1 MNQLETLKNSH
12 EYFGCKICGGNLNDP
27 EHEHCGKC
35 GHNLN
40 ECPYDFCCVCAYP
53 SDENGDRIE

>member
-1 MNQLETLKNSH
+1 MSKQKQIIQK
-12 EYFGCKICGGNLNDP
+12 FKGCSTCGGNLNDP
-27 EHEHCGKC
+27 EHEHCTTC

-53 SDENGDRIE
+53 SDENGDKID